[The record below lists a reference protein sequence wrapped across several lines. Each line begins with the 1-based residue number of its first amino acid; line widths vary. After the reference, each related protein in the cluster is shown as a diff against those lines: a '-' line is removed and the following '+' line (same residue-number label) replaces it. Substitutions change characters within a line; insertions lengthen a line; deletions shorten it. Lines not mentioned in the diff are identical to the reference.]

1 MTEEVLI
8 NFVFFGKL
16 QFKDFMK
23 ERLNTILKNIPEL
36 TRYLIAAIT
45 IFIISLLFPK
55 YQQFNYAFEIGQQW
69 KGRDLYAPFDFAVL
83 KEQAEINQQLDS
95 LKKTLVPCYERNGI
109 VPNQEIAILTERFNK
124 KLKTVSKDNLYKDVT
139 MNAELYLNTCKD
151 ILMKVYEKGIIET
164 EVDFGNKTPTSEIL
178 IADEHKRIK
187 HAFAEFQSLEAA
199 EANFTAALMNSGL
212 KDSDF
217 FLSIFQE
224 KPNLIIPNIIF
235 NDTLTNQFHAS
246 TLENFT
252 RGRGMIKEGE
262 RIISRREMINENT
275 YQKLLSL
282 KDTYDKKELQDTGIL
297 WIRTG
302 YFVLSSLVI
311 LLFILFLKH
320 HITTVYSSYKQLLFM
335 MMWILIFT
343 YLAYWIETTDL
354 VSIYIIPFSIVPIV
368 IKNFYDDI
376 IALFTHIAVVL
387 MVSLLASL
395 GFEFVFMQILV
406 GVVVIIVNVKTRYW
420 SKFFFSMIY
429 IFLTYLVIFV
439 GLSMIHQSTWDID
452 NPEIMGWLFGNAFL
466 TLLSYPLVPLLERL
480 FGFTSDITL
489 DELSNLDQPLLKEL
503 SMKTPGTLQHSLQV
517 GHLSEAAATEIGAN
531 ALLVKVAA
539 LYHDIGKIKNP
550 RFFIEN
556 QQREGNPHDAISPT
570 ESAEIIIGHVT
581 EGLKMAKKAGLPKVV
596 SEFIAT
602 HHGTTRVEYF
612 YRKALEENPDKEIDE
627 KDFRYPGPKPTSKEH
642 VIMML
647 ADSIEAASKSIQS
660 PTEENLEN
668 LIEKIIAGK
677 IANGQLVNANIT
689 FEELDKIKN
698 VFKRVLKSINHARIA
713 YPDDKK

>member
-1 MTEEVLI
+1 
-8 NFVFFGKL
+8 
-16 QFKDFMK
+16 MK

-36 TRYLIAAIT
+36 TRYLIAAAT
-45 IFIISLLFPK
+45 IFIISLLFPNH
-55 YQQFNYAFEIGQQW
+55 QLFNYSFEIGQQW
-69 KGRDLYAPFDFAVL
+69 KNRDLYAPFDFAVL

-95 LKKTLVPCYERNGI
+95 LKKTLVPCYERNAF
-109 VPNQEIAILTERFNK
+109 VLNQQTVVLTERFNK
-124 KLKTVSKDNLYKDVT
+124 KLKTVSKDNLYSDIT
-139 MNAELYLNTCKD
+139 TNAEEYLNTCKD
-151 ILMKVYEKGIIET
+151 ILTKVYEIGVIET
-164 EVDFGNKTPTSEIL
+164 EVDFGKKTPTSEIL
-178 IADEHKRIK
+178 IAEENKRIR
-187 HAFAEFQSLEAA
+187 HAFAEFRSLKEA
-199 EANFTAALMNSGL
+199 ETDFTNELMNSGL
-212 KDSDF
+212 KDGDF
-217 FLSIFQE
+217 LLTILQE
-224 KPNLIIPNIIF
+224 NPKLLIPNITF
-235 NDTLTNQFHAS
+235 NDTLTNKFHES

-252 RGRGMIKEGE
+252 RGRGMVKEGE
-262 RIISRREMINENT
+262 RIVSRREMINENM

-282 KDTYDKKELQDTGIL
+282 QDAYDKKQLEDTGII

-302 YFVLSSLVI
+302 YFVLASLVI
-311 LLFILFLKH
+311 LLFIFFLKH
-320 HITTVYSSYKQLLFM
+320 HVTAVQRSYTQLLFM
-335 MMWILIFT
+335 MMWIVVFT
-343 YLAYWIETTDL
+343 YLVYWIEITDL
-354 VSIYIIPFSIVPIV
+354 VSLYIIPFSIVPIV

-376 IALFTHIAVVL
+376 IALFTHIAVIL
-387 MVSLLASL
+387 MVSLLSSL

-406 GVVVIIVNVKTRYW
+406 GVVVIIANVKTRYW

-429 IFLTYLVIFV
+429 IFLTYLIIFV

-452 NPEIMGWLFGNAFL
+452 NPETLGWLFGNVFL

-517 GHLSEAAATEIGAN
+517 GHLSEAAAAEIGAN

-539 LYHDIGKIKNP
+539 LYHDIGKIKSP
-550 RFFIEN
+550 QFFIEN
-556 QQREGNPHDAISPT
+556 QQRQGNPHDNISPT
-570 ESAEIIIGHVT
+570 ESAQIIIGHIT

-596 SEFIAT
+596 IEFIAT

-612 YRKALEENPDKEIDE
+612 YRKALEANPDKEIAE

-647 ADSIEAASKSIQS
+647 ADSIEAASKSIQA

-668 LIEKIIAGK
+668 LVEKIVAGK
-677 IANGQLVNANIT
+677 ITNEQLIHANIT
-689 FEELDKIKN
+689 FEELDKIKK

-713 YPDDKK
+713 YPEDKK

>member
-1 MTEEVLI
+1 M
-8 NFVFFGKL
+8 
-16 QFKDFMK
+16 KD
-23 ERLNTILKNIPEL
+23 RLNTILKNIPEL
-36 TRYLIAAIT
+36 ARYLIAAAT
-45 IFIISLLFPK
+45 IFIISLLFPN

-95 LKKTLVPCYERNGI
+95 LKKTLVPCYERNVI
-109 VPNQEIAILTERFNK
+109 VPNQQAVILTERFNK
-124 KLKTVSKDNLYKDVT
+124 KLKTVSKNNLYKDVT
-139 MNAELYLNTCKD
+139 TNAEQYLNTCKG
-151 ILMKVYEKGIIET
+151 ILVKIYKKGIIER

-178 IADEHKRIK
+178 IADENRRIK
-187 HAFAEFQSLEAA
+187 HAFAEFQSLEEA
-199 EANFTAALMNSGL
+199 EADFTASLMNSGL

-246 TLENFT
+246 TLQNFT
-252 RGRGMIKEGE
+252 RGRGMVKEGE
-262 RIISRREMINENT
+262 RIISRREMINDNT

-282 KDTYDKKELQDTGIL
+282 KDTYNKKELQDTGIL
-297 WIRTG
+297 WIRMG

-311 LLFILFLKH
+311 LLFIFFLKH
-320 HITTVYSSYKQLLFM
+320 HITTIYSSYKQLLFM
-335 MMWILIFT
+335 MMWIVVFT

-354 VSIYIIPFSIVPIV
+354 VSIYIVPFSIVPIV

-387 MVSLLASL
+387 MVSLLSSL

-406 GVVVIIVNVKTRYW
+406 GVVVIIANVKTRYW
-420 SKFFFSMIY
+420 SNFFFSMIY

-452 NPEIMGWLFGNAFL
+452 NPEIMGWLFGNVFL
-466 TLLSYPLVPLLERL
+466 TLLSYSLVPLLERL

-556 QQREGNPHDAISPT
+556 QQREGNPHDDISPT
-570 ESAEIIIGHVT
+570 ESAAVIIGHVT
-581 EGLKMAKKAGLPKVV
+581 QGLKMAKKAGLPKVV
-596 SEFIAT
+596 LEFIAT

-612 YRKALEENPDKEIDE
+612 YRKALEANSDKEIDE
-627 KDFRYPGPKPTSKEH
+627 NNFRYPGPKPTSKEH

-677 IANGQLVNANIT
+677 IANEQLVNAKIT

>member
-1 MTEEVLI
+1 
-8 NFVFFGKL
+8 
-16 QFKDFMK
+16 MK

-36 TRYLIAAIT
+36 TRYLIAALT

-95 LKKTLVPCYERNGI
+95 LKKTLVPCYERNVI
-109 VPNQEIAILTERFNK
+109 VPNKEIAILTERFNK

-151 ILMKVYEKGIIET
+151 ILIEVYEKGIIET

-187 HAFAEFQSLEAA
+187 HAFAEFQSLEVA
-199 EANFTAALMNSGL
+199 EANFTEALMNSGL

-246 TLENFT
+246 TLQNFT

-335 MMWILIFT
+335 MMWIVVFT
-343 YLAYWIETTDL
+343 YLTYWIETTDL

-387 MVSLLASL
+387 MVSLLSSL

-406 GVVVIIVNVKTRYW
+406 GVVVIIANVKTRYW

-452 NPEIMGWLFGNAFL
+452 NPEIMGWLFGNVFL

-570 ESAEIIIGHVT
+570 ESAAIIIGHVT